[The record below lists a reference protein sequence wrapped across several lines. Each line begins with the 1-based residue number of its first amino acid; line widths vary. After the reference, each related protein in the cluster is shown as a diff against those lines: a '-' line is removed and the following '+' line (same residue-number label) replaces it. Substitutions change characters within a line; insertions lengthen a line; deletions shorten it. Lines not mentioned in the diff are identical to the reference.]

1 MKKNILIILFLTYG
15 LNLKAQSLIPESIIG
30 IWKVENIINPPKNE
44 NFKLLID
51 SFEKAEFIF
60 NKNHSFKIQSKINN
74 KLFSMITEM
83 TNISKWKVENNVI
96 KIGTEK
102 DNYTVM
108 EIQLIEKLGK
118 QYLYL
123 GETTLTLEVTRRK

>member
-123 GETTLTLEVTRRK
+123 GETTLTHEVTRRK